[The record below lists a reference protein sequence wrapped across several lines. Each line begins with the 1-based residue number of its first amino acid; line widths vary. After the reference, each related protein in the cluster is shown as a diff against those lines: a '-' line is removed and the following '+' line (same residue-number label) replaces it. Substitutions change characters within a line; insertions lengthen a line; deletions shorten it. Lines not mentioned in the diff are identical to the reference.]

1 MQQLTVVLT
10 IQQQLL
16 ESTNQPG
23 CCILE
28 ADLFIG
34 EATRKNILC
43 LQEIRRGVSVAPTAF
58 RDSLLQMFDA
68 LFFPSP
74 SLKEKEEKEKE
85 GKTTGGVIKASC
97 LWIKKEKKQNE
108 TKQKSAYCTTKS
120 AEAFAGKL

>member
-1 MQQLTVVLT
+1 M
-10 IQQQLL
+10 
-16 ESTNQPG
+16 
-23 CCILE
+23 E

-85 GKTTGGVIKASC
+85 GKTTGGVIKASR

-108 TKQKSAYCTTKS
+108 TKQKICLLYNKNCRSICWKALEGRVCCV
-120 AEAFAGKL
+120 

>member
-74 SLKEKEEKEKE
+74 SLKEKEKEE
-85 GKTTGGVIKASC
+85 KTTGGVIKASR

-108 TKQKSAYCTTKS
+108 TKQKICLLYN
-120 AEAFAGKL
+120 